1 MVKAEMLRY
10 EAIKEILPECMK
22 TRVDEMESGFKD
34 VIKQLAVEIVR
45 DNTCKNE
52 EETKKDTKK
61 IDVDFEN

>member
-1 MVKAEMLRY
+1 MKTKVDEIESSFKD
-10 EAIKEILPECMK
+10 AIKQIAM
-22 TRVDEMESGFKD
+22 EM
-34 VIKQLAVEIVR
+34 IK